1 MKQDLFEFQKNSF
14 LGKVSGEPLCQEY
27 KQLWKGCG
35 NDKEMLMKL
44 AMRQQ
49 AIPYV
54 VSACHKK
61 LGLSKDYI
69 KEQFGDYINGYT
81 LRDCDGT
88 AGYTYGMYVDWD
100 YENDLEITTDVASIM
115 WTVGA
120 NMVIPETKCPVL
132 YISNRSKVHLIC
144 EGYNTVNVKLFDESE
159 LVIEDMDAE
168 SDIVVYKYSDK
179 AKVEQGK
186 YCLKEPKIFNKELR
200 L

>member
-27 KQLWKGCG
+27 KQLWKACG
-35 NDKEMLMKL
+35 NDKEKLMKL
-44 AMRQQ
+44 ALRQQ
-49 AIPYV
+49 SLPYV
-54 VSACHKK
+54 VFACHKK

-69 KEQFGDYINGYT
+69 KEQFGGYINGYI
-81 LRDCDGT
+81 LKDCDGT
-88 AGYTYGMYVDWD
+88 SGYTYGMYVDWD
-100 YENDLEITTDVASIM
+100 YENDLEVTTDVASIM

-120 NMVIPETKCPVL
+120 NIVVPRTKAPVI

-159 LVIEDMDAE
+159 LIIEDMDAE
-168 SDIVVYKYSDK
+168 SDVIVYKYSDK